1 MDRLI
6 KADND
11 IRIAIDPKLV
21 VPKITLPNNSEEI
34 IIQYM
39 YVNQLSMKGDLFDS
53 LENDHVEFSYTY
65 IINNDVI
72 QQYYPL
78 TEKGRDANYV
88 NMVYIAHLLLRSQ
101 ISNNNK
107 NKLMMLFDSAN
118 VLLSTSTIN
127 KILSIIQ
134 KILLDENLL
143 DFDD

>member
-11 IRIAIDPKLV
+11 IRMAIEPKLV
-21 VPKITLPNNSEEI
+21 VPKITLPNNSDRI

-53 LENDHVEFSYTY
+53 LESDHVEFSYTY
-65 IINNDVI
+65 IINNDVV

-88 NMVYIAHLLLRSQ
+88 NMVYITHLLLRSQ

-118 VLLSTSTIN
+118 VLRSTSTIN

-143 DFDD
+143 DFDN

>member
-11 IRIAIDPKLV
+11 IRFAIEPKLV
-21 VPKITLPNNSEEI
+21 VPKIILPNNSEKI
-34 IIQYM
+34 MIQYM
-39 YVNQLSMKGDLFDS
+39 YVNQLFMKGDLADS
-53 LENDHVEFSYTY
+53 LESDHVEFSYTY
-65 IINNDVI
+65 IINNDVV

-88 NMVYIAHLLLRSQ
+88 NMVYIIHLLLRSQ
-101 ISNNNK
+101 ISNTNK
-107 NKLMMLFDSAN
+107 NKLMMLFDSTN
-118 VLLSTSTIN
+118 VLLSTSTLN

-143 DFDD
+143 DFDN